1 MGQSVHSYF
10 GRNGTIIKHQTI
22 QIMKAEIRRIL
33 IADDSQK
40 DVELTIAALAE
51 KNLANEVVVA
61 EDGVEALDFL
71 YKRGKFVNETGDPA
85 VILLDIKM
93 PRMNGIEVLRH
104 IRADE
109 KFKLIPIIMVTS
121 SGEEKDLVE
130 SYKLGANSYVV
141 KPIDVI
147 QFLDAIKVLGQY
159 WAIINQPP
167 PLYSK

>member
-1 MGQSVHSYF
+1 M
-10 GRNGTIIKHQTI
+10 R
-22 QIMKAEIRRIL
+22 AEVRRIL
-33 IADDSQK
+33 IVDDSPK

-51 KNLANEVVVA
+51 KNLANEVIVA

-71 YKRGKFVNETGDPA
+71 YKRGKFSNELGDPA

-104 IRADE
+104 IRSNE
-109 KFKLIPIIMVTS
+109 KFKLIPVIMVTS

-141 KPIDVI
+141 KPIDVA
-147 QFLDAIKVLGQY
+147 QFIDAIKVLGQY
-159 WAIINQPP
+159 WAVINQPP
-167 PLYSK
+167 PVNLK

>member
-1 MGQSVHSYF
+1 
-10 GRNGTIIKHQTI
+10 
-22 QIMKAEIRRIL
+22 MKAEVRKIL
-33 IADDSQK
+33 IVDDSHK
-40 DVELTIAALAE
+40 DVELAIAALAE
-51 KNLANEVVVA
+51 NNLANEVVVA

-71 YKRGKFVNETGDPA
+71 YKRGKFSNDHGDPA

-93 PRMNGIEVLRH
+93 PRMNGIEVLKH
-104 IRADE
+104 IRSVE
-109 KFKLIPIIMVTS
+109 KFKLIPVIMVTS

-141 KPIDVI
+141 KPIDVA

-167 PLYSK
+167 PVNFK

>member
-1 MGQSVHSYF
+1 
-10 GRNGTIIKHQTI
+10 
-22 QIMKAEIRRIL
+22 MKTEVRRIL
-33 IADDSQK
+33 IVDDSQK

-71 YKRGKFVNETGDPA
+71 YKRGKFVNEHGDPA

-109 KFKLIPIIMVTS
+109 KFKLIPVIMVTS

-141 KPIDVI
+141 KPIDVV

-159 WAIINQPP
+159 WAVINQPP
-167 PLYSK
+167 PSKSK